1 MVPGQAPQLA
11 WTVFTRPWNM
21 RAAFRF
27 RDEGVPC
34 CARESLAAAKL
45 ELFSPMKMMLCVLGE
60 GRGHMTQAMAVKEM
74 AEAAGHQIVAVTLG
88 VSSHRQVPA
97 YFESAMKLRVT
108 QLPTLEFKYKNNRSV
123 SNTATL
129 AGVVFNFPKYVRLLR
144 QLGNLVGEA
153 EPDVI
158 LNFFEPLAAF
168 FALTR
173 RRRPPVV
180 AIGHQFMVQHPSFI
194 HEPSLWKQHLGLKLY
209 SRILGARAIKLAL
222 SLYEAPDLP
231 GKRIIVGPPILRKQ
245 LFALKSNPN
254 GEFVLVYLLNHG
266 YAEQI
271 IQWSARNPQT
281 KLHCF
286 YDKPGAPAEFQHSLS
301 LTFHRLDSEKFLK
314 MMAECRHVVSTAGFE
329 SVCEAA
335 WLGKPLFLV
344 PVENHIEQQLNALDA
359 QQFGLGIAEKSF
371 NLDRLSE
378 LPDRLPTEK
387 FHAWTASASKKLFCA
402 IESAVTEKSRT

>member
-1 MVPGQAPQLA
+1 
-11 WTVFTRPWNM
+11 
-21 RAAFRF
+21 
-27 RDEGVPC
+27 
-34 CARESLAAAKL
+34 
-45 ELFSPMKMMLCVLGE
+45 MKMMLCVLGE

-74 AEAAGHQIVAVTLG
+74 AGTAGHQIVAVTLG

-97 YFESAMKLRVT
+97 YFESAMNLRVT

-123 SNTATL
+123 SNLATL
-129 AGVVFNFPKYVRLLR
+129 VGVICNLPKYARLLR
-144 QLGNLVGEA
+144 QLDDLVGQAQPE
-153 EPDVI
+153 VI

-173 RRRPPVV
+173 RRRPPVI
-180 AIGHQFMVQHPSFI
+180 AIGHQFMVQHPDFI
-194 HEPSLWKQHLGLKLY
+194 HEPRLWKQHLGLKLY
-209 SRILGARAIKLAL
+209 SRILGARATKLAL

-231 GKRIIVGPPILRKQ
+231 GKQIIVGPPILRKQ

-254 GEFVLVYLLNHG
+254 GQFVLVYLLNHG

-271 IQWSARNPQT
+271 IQWSARNPRT

-286 YDKPGAPAEFQHSLS
+286 YDKPGAPPELQHSPS
-301 LTFHRLDSEKFLK
+301 LTFHRLDSEKFLR

-359 QQFGLGIAEKSF
+359 QRSGLGIAEKSF

-387 FHAWTASASKKLFCA
+387 FHAWTACASKKLFFA
-402 IESAVTEKSRT
+402 IENAVVEKSRS